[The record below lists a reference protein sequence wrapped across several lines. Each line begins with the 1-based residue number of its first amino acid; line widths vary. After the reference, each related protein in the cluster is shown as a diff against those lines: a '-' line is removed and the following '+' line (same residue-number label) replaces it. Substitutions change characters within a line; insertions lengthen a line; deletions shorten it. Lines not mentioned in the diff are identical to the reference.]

1 MEVNLLSALIQGA
14 ETSILSQVNSA
25 TATQPGGGGAAQSGA
40 NLLAQQP
47 GAGALTQAGNGAA
60 AQPGLSGQAGGLTNP
75 GQTGLSLSGQPGGLS
90 TSVPALVAS
99 GQPAANIPTPPAFNT
114 TIAQHGPSVLTPTGP
129 SVATQSGGSGSED
142 VYYGS
147 DAPTS
152 ASLLNQSGVGA
163 YVQLLSAF
171 STGEQSSKSAEG
183 LTNNL
188 VDASAAL
195 KAGYNEVLSRLP
207 APLQQKDWGFSV
219 SNGSLVFTGGKDELS
234 PQDLSDLQKAF
245 ANSNVTTMA
254 RQVSVALAAIEQR
267 VKSDAD
273 SSSLAW
279 GRFETDDTN
288 SGDSINLRSYVTA
301 TVPGG
306 KYDPGAAEAAQSLL
320 VPSTFGGMYL
330 RDLIS
335 ARPNFLKE
343 DGSATTDAVDEDFE
357 SPSES
362 VDISTLEGQCSCGEV
377 HFTVENDFEYA
388 FYCHCS
394 RCRLRTGSAFAA
406 IAGIGVNKVQ
416 ITAGRESVAIE
427 GECSEGYG
435 ARCSRCHAFLFAAV
449 RNRQYMHVSLG
460 VLGGTPNRVPDHH
473 IYVGSK
479 APWYRITDSLPQYDE
494 LP

>member
-1 MEVNLLSALIQGA
+1 MELNTLLNALIQGA
-14 ETSILSQVNSA
+14 ETSVLSQVNSS
-25 TATQPGGGGAAQSGA
+25 TATQPGGGAAAQPGA
-40 NLLAQQP
+40 SLVAQP
-47 GAGALTQAGNGAA
+47 GAGTLAQAGNGAA
-60 AQPGLSGQAGGLTNP
+60 LQPGLPGQAGGLTISTQPMLN
-75 GQTGLSLSGQPGGLS
+75 LSGQPGGGQSAFTPGLS
-90 TSVPALVAS
+90 ASTQPGTNTSA
-99 GQPAANIPTPPAFNT
+99 QPAFTASV
-114 TIAQHGPSVLTPTGP
+114 AQHGPTVAIPAGP
-129 SVATQSGGSGSED
+129 SFSAGSSSED

-147 DAPTS
+147 NAPTS

-171 STGEQSSKSAEG
+171 SSGEQSNKTADV

-195 KAGYNEVLSRLP
+195 KVAYNEVLSRLP
-207 APLQQKDWGFSV
+207 APLQQKDWGFSL
-219 SNGSLVFTGGKDELS
+219 SNGNLVFTAGKDSLS

-245 ANSNVTTMA
+245 ANSNVATMA
-254 RQVSVALAAIEQR
+254 KQIGVTLAAIEQR

-273 SSSLAW
+273 STSLAW
-279 GRFETDDTN
+279 GRFEADDTTTN
-288 SGDSINLRSYVTA
+288 SNDSVNLRSYVTA

-330 RDLIS
+330 RDLVS
-335 ARPNFLKE
+335 ARPNFLNQ
-343 DGSATTDAVDEDFE
+343 DGSTTDEVDADFE
-357 SPSES
+357 SGNKT
-362 VDISTLEGQCSCGEV
+362 VDITTLEGQCSCGEV
-377 HFTVENDFEYA
+377 HFTVENEFEYA

-394 RCRLRTGSAFAA
+394 RCRVRTGSAFAA
-406 IAGIGVNKVQ
+406 IAGIGIDKVQ
-416 ITAGRESVAIE
+416 ITAGRESVTIE

-435 ARCSRCHAFLFAAV
+435 ARCSRCHTFLFAAV

-479 APWYRITDSLPQYDE
+479 ALWYRITDLLPQYDE